1 MRQALINCHVLPNG
15 DLKVTAG
22 NDGRRAIKEME
33 SDHRD
38 FWSIMGELFE
48 PYFTN
53 GSYSPFD
60 AGEANPFVGLTSA
73 PCIAEDLTTEDN
85 GDRIIYGRFW
95 YNDNYA
101 LVNELDELKA
111 KGRFVYAYGGE
122 GKPFSES
129 PE

>member
-1 MRQALINCHVLPNG
+1 MRHALVNCRVLPNG

-22 NDGRRAIKEME
+22 NEGRRAIREME
-33 SDHRD
+33 DDRRD

-60 AGEANPFVGLTSA
+60 AGDANPFVGLTSA
-73 PCIAEDLTTEDN
+73 PCIAECLTAEDDGTQVIN
-85 GDRIIYGRFW
+85 GRFW
-95 YNDNYA
+95 YSDNYM
-101 LVNELDELKA
+101 LVNELDELKTR
-111 KGRFVYAYGGE
+111 GRFVYTLA
-122 GKPFSES
+122 